1 MRVLPVSLGRSFN
14 GLWFGTGAANLG
26 DGMALFVLPLLALAV
41 DASAGGVAAVTAA
54 LTLAWPVFGL
64 HAGWIVDRVDRR
76 ALLGTVNAVRGLV
89 LGGVTAAYLADALS
103 LPLILAVAVL
113 LGVAETLVD
122 TALTSTIPLVVEPV
136 GRSRANAR
144 IEATVN
150 VTNQLAGPPLA
161 GLLAGATLG
170 LATGASAALY
180 LLAVGGVLVMTLHR
194 SSPAAAAEGVA
205 VASTSAAAASI
216 GAADVAISAD
226 SGTGTHVSVTAS
238 IPAPVVDVAA
248 VVVPAASG
256 VGVADGA
263 ASPDAPAAAPGGVT
277 AWVAASAG
285 GRGVPAPPAG
295 SGDGAAFPGPA
306 AGSPSPGRRRSEL
319 VAGFR
324 FLWGQPVVRTLTLFT
339 AAMNVVWAVATALLV
354 VYVVEPGPLGLSA
367 AQYGLLL
374 TAMAV
379 GGLITSVLVE
389 PLRRW
394 IGTTRLLILDSVGTV
409 LLVAPVALG
418 AGIWAVAAGAVIAGA
433 GSSIWR
439 IVAATIRQN
448 LSPPELLGRIYSASR
463 MISWGVIPASAA
475 LAGLIA
481 ELWGLRTA
489 FAAAT
494 VLGVAVLAAFV
505 PFALRTDLAAAV
517 RGPAGPAG
525 PVDDAGPVDH
535 IAAAQG

>member
-1 MRVLPVSLGRSFN
+1 LTSETPMKGENPMRVLPVSLGRSFN

-26 DGMALFVLPLLALAV
+26 DGMALFVLPLLAIAV

-76 ALLGTVNAVRGLV
+76 TLLATVNVVRGLL
-89 LGGVTAAYLADALS
+89 LGGVTAAYLTDVLS
-103 LPLILAVAVL
+103 LPLILAAAVL

-122 TALTSTIPLVVEPV
+122 TALTSTIPLVVEPA

-144 IEATVN
+144 IEATIN

-161 GLLAGATLG
+161 GLLAGATLA

-180 LLAVGGVLVMTLHR
+180 VLAVGGVLAMTLR
-194 SSPAAAAEGVA
+194 RTG
-205 VASTSAAAASI
+205 SA
-216 GAADVAISAD
+216 
-226 SGTGTHVSVTAS
+226 TAT
-238 IPAPVVDVAA
+238 AP
-248 VVVPAASG
+248 
-256 VGVADGA
+256 
-263 ASPDAPAAAPGGVT
+263 
-277 AWVAASAG
+277 ASAG
-285 GRGVPAPPAG
+285 AG
-295 SGDGAAFPGPA
+295 STGTARG
-306 AGSPSPGRRRSEL
+306 EL

-324 FLWGQPVVRTLTLFT
+324 FLWRHPVVRTLTLFT

-354 VYVVEPGPLGLSA
+354 VYAVEPGPLGLTA

-379 GGLITSVLVE
+379 GGLLASVLVE

-394 IGTTRLLILDSVGTV
+394 VGTTRLMIADAVGTV
-409 LLVAPVALG
+409 LFVLPVALD
-418 AGIWAVAAGAVIAGA
+418 AGIWVVAAGAVVAGA

-439 IVAATIRQN
+439 ILAGTVRQN

-475 LAGLIA
+475 AAGVVA
-481 ELWGLRTA
+481 ELWSVRTA
-489 FAAAT
+489 FVAAS
-494 VLGVAVLAAFV
+494 VLGVVVLAAFV
-505 PFALRTDLAAAV
+505 RFALRTDLESAV
-517 RGPAGPAG
+517 RGPS
-525 PVDDAGPVDH
+525 DDAV
-535 IAAAQG
+535 AAPG

>member
-1 MRVLPVSLGRSFN
+1 MRALPVSLGRSFN

-26 DGMALFVLPLLALAV
+26 DGMALFVLPLLAIAV

-76 ALLGTVNAVRGLV
+76 ALLTTVNVVRGLV
-89 LGGVTAAYLADALS
+89 LGGVTAAFLTDALS
-103 LPLILAVAVL
+103 LPLILVAAVL

-144 IEATVN
+144 IEATIN
-150 VTNQLAGPPLA
+150 VANQLAGPPLA
-161 GLLAGATLG
+161 GLLAGATLA

-180 LLAVGGVLVMTLHR
+180 L
-194 SSPAAAAEGVA
+194 VA
-205 VASTSAAAASI
+205 VA
-216 GAADVAISAD
+216 
-226 SGTGTHVSVTAS
+226 
-238 IPAPVVDVAA
+238 
-248 VVVPAASG
+248 G
-256 VGVADGA
+256 VLMMTLRRPQ
-263 ASPDAPAAAPGGVT
+263 PDAPAE
-277 AWVAASAG
+277 ASA
-285 GRGVPAPPAG
+285 VPA
-295 SGDGAAFPGPA
+295 
-306 AGSPSPGRRRSEL
+306 GRRRGEL

-324 FLWGQPVVRTLTLFT
+324 FLWRQPVVRILTLFT

-354 VYVVEPGPLGLSA
+354 VYVVEPGPLGLTA

-379 GGLITSVLVE
+379 GGLIASVLVE

-394 IGTTRLLILDSVGTV
+394 VGTTRLMIADAVGTV
-409 LLVAPVALG
+409 LFVAPVAFD
-418 AGIWAVAAGAVIAGA
+418 AGIWAVAGGAVVAGA

-439 IVAATIRQN
+439 ILAGTIRQN

-475 LAGLIA
+475 LAGVIA
-481 ELWGLRTA
+481 EVWGLRTA
-489 FAAAT
+489 FVAAT
-494 VLGVAVLAAFV
+494 ALGVAVLAAFV

-517 RGPAGPAG
+517 RGPA
-525 PVDDAGPVDH
+525 DDAVP
-535 IAAAQG
+535 AAS

>member
-26 DGMALFVLPLLALAV
+26 DGMALFVLPLLAIAV

-76 ALLGTVNAVRGLV
+76 TLLSVVNALRGL
-89 LGGVTAAYLADALS
+89 LLAGVTAAFVADALS
-103 LPLILAVAVL
+103 LPLILAAAVL

-122 TALTSTIPLVVEPV
+122 TALTSTIPMVVEPA

-161 GLLAGATLG
+161 GLLAGATLA
-170 LATGASAALY
+170 LATGSSAALY
-180 LLAVGGVLVMTLHR
+180 VLAVGGVLMMTLR
-194 SSPAAAAEGVA
+194 R
-205 VASTSAAAASI
+205 
-216 GAADVAISAD
+216 
-226 SGTGTHVSVTAS
+226 TGT
-238 IPAPVVDVAA
+238 AP
-248 VVVPAASG
+248 G
-256 VGVADGA
+256 T
-263 ASPDAPAAAPGGVT
+263 APAK
-277 AWVAASAG
+277 AG
-285 GRGVPAPPAG
+285 E
-295 SGDGAAFPGPA
+295 GDGAAGDT
-306 AGSPSPGRRRSEL
+306 GRARGEL

-324 FLWGQPVVRTLTLFT
+324 FLWQQPVVRTLTLFT

-354 VYVVEPGPLGLSA
+354 VYAVEPGPLGLTA

-379 GGLITSVLVE
+379 GGLVASVLVE

-394 IGTTRLLILDSVGTV
+394 AGTTRLMIADAVGTV
-409 LLVAPVALG
+409 LFVLPVAVG
-418 AGIWAVAAGAVIAGA
+418 AGTWAVAAGAVVAGA

-439 IVAATIRQN
+439 ILAGTVRQN

-475 LAGLIA
+475 LAGVVA
-481 ELWGLRTA
+481 EVWSLRTA
-489 FAAAT
+489 FVAAS
-494 VLGVAVLAAFV
+494 VLAVVVLVAFV
-505 PFALRTDLAAAV
+505 RFALRTDLEAAV
-517 RGPAGPAG
+517 RGP
-525 PVDDAGPVDH
+525 VET
-535 IAAAQG
+535 AA

>member
-1 MRVLPVSLGRSFN
+1 MRALPVSLGRSFN

-26 DGMALFVLPLLALAV
+26 DGMALFVLPLLAIAV

-76 ALLGTVNAVRGLV
+76 ALLTTVNVVRGLV
-89 LGGVTAAYLADALS
+89 LGGVTAAFLTDALS
-103 LPLILAVAVL
+103 LPLILVAAVL

-144 IEATVN
+144 IEATIN
-150 VTNQLAGPPLA
+150 VANQLAGPPLA
-161 GLLAGATLG
+161 GLLAGATLA

-180 LLAVGGVLVMTLHR
+180 L
-194 SSPAAAAEGVA
+194 VA
-205 VASTSAAAASI
+205 VA
-216 GAADVAISAD
+216 
-226 SGTGTHVSVTAS
+226 
-238 IPAPVVDVAA
+238 
-248 VVVPAASG
+248 G
-256 VGVADGA
+256 VLMMTLRRPR
-263 ASPDAPAAAPGGVT
+263 PDAPAEG
-277 AWVAASAG
+277 SA
-285 GRGVPAPPAG
+285 VPT
-295 SGDGAAFPGPA
+295 
-306 AGSPSPGRRRSEL
+306 GRRRGEL

-324 FLWGQPVVRTLTLFT
+324 FLWRQPVVRTLTLFT

-354 VYVVEPGPLGLSA
+354 VYVVEPGPLGLTA

-379 GGLITSVLVE
+379 GGLIASVLVE

-394 IGTTRLLILDSVGTV
+394 VGTTRLMIADAVGTV
-409 LLVAPVALG
+409 LFVAPVAFD
-418 AGIWAVAAGAVIAGA
+418 AGIWAVAGGAVVAGA

-439 IVAATIRQN
+439 ILAGTIRQN

-475 LAGLIA
+475 LAGVIA
-481 ELWGLRTA
+481 EVWGLRTA
-489 FAAAT
+489 FVAAT

-517 RGPAGPAG
+517 RGPA
-525 PVDDAGPVDH
+525 DDAVPAVS
-535 IAAAQG
+535 